1 MTSDLS
7 STQNGAESW
16 TRRWL
21 TKKTRISK
29 KVGQTIKT
37 SSVWSSRN
45 GQESGKNVKTRK
57 VFKDGK
63 ATEETTE
70 EYTFPSGER
79 KIVKTI
85 KDGDN
90 VTTNEYHLKKGEEL
104 PKELKN

>member
-1 MTSDLS
+1 MVDEKDE
-7 STQNGAESW
+7 NIKE
-16 TRRWL
+16 
-21 TKKTRISK
+21 
-29 KVGQTIKT
+29 GQTIKT
-37 SSVWSSRN
+37 SSVWSSKN

-85 KDGDN
+85 KDGDH